1 MEKRK
6 TGIKNV
12 APYAY
17 ITPITL
23 ILVTFVIGSVI
34 ISVVLGFTK
43 YNIMTEPVFSG
54 LDNYKRLLTDSK
66 FIKALK
72 NTLELIVIIVPLQTV
87 SGILVSSFLVA
98 NRKKVLGKLANCIV
112 FIPVLCADA
121 VAGVVWREFLNGKLP
136 VVEHFFGLFGIEP
149 SMLLGDAKKALIVV
163 GLVAVLKYMGYYVVI
178 YSSGLLSISD
188 TYYEAAKVDG
198 AGRIRYFFSI
208 TLPMLKPTIILAV
221 FLSLTNS
228 LRCFDLIFNLT
239 GGGPNNATTT
249 LVLYAYSSCFGSSK
263 AGYAMAISNMLFLV
277 VLLIALMQR
286 TLMRRDVSEL

>member
-6 TGIKNV
+6 TGIKNI

-72 NTLELIVIIVPLQTV
+72 NTLELIVIIVPLETV

-149 SMLLGDAKKALIVV
+149 SMLLGDAKKALIVAHSPPPCYRYNAN
-163 GLVAVLKYMGYYVVI
+163 GGYTWRPYYACSLSPTNKPRTGEEYPYLYMYMGYDP
-178 YSSGLLSISD
+178 S
-188 TYYEAAKVDG
+188 
-198 AGRIRYFFSI
+198 RY
-208 TLPMLKPTIILAV
+208 TV
-221 FLSLTNS
+221 
-228 LRCFDLIFNLT
+228 
-239 GGGPNNATTT
+239 
-249 LVLYAYSSCFGSSK
+249 
-263 AGYAMAISNMLFLV
+263 
-277 VLLIALMQR
+277 
-286 TLMRRDVSEL
+286 

>member
-6 TGIKNV
+6 TGIKNI

-54 LDNYKRLLTDSK
+54 LDNYRRLLTDSK

-98 NRKKVLGKLANCIV
+98 
-112 FIPVLCADA
+112 
-121 VAGVVWREFLNGKLP
+121 GVVWREFLNGKLP
-136 VVEHFFGLFGIEP
+136 VVENFFGLFGIEP
-149 SMLLGDAKKALIVV
+149 SMLLGDARKALIVV
-163 GLVAVLKYMGYYVVI
+163 GLVAVWKYMGYYVVI

-198 AGRIRYFFSI
+198 AGRIRCFFSI

-228 LRCFDLIFNLT
+228 PPALEAARQAMPWQYPTCFF
-239 GGGPNNATTT
+239 
-249 LVLYAYSSCFGSSK
+249 SWCW
-263 AGYAMAISNMLFLV
+263 
-277 VLLIALMQR
+277 
-286 TLMRRDVSEL
+286 

>member
-6 TGIKNV
+6 TGIKNI

-54 LDNYKRLLTDSK
+54 LDNYRRLLTDSK

-98 NRKKVLGKLANCIV
+98 NRKKVLGKLAG
-112 FIPVLCADA
+112 
-121 VAGVVWREFLNGKLP
+121 AGGVWREFLNGKLP
-136 VVEHFFGLFGIEP
+136 VVENFFGLFGIEP
-149 SMLLGDAKKALIVV
+149 SMLLGDAKRALIVV
-163 GLVAVLKYMGYYVVI
+163 GLVAVWKYMGYYVVI

-198 AGRIRYFFSI
+198 AGRIRCFFSI

>member
-87 SGILVSSFLVA
+87 SGILVSSFLVV

-163 GLVAVLKYMGYYVVI
+163 GLVAVWKYMGYYVVI

-198 AGRIRYFFSI
+198 AGRIRCFFSI

-228 LRCFDLIFNLT
+228 LRCLI
-239 GGGPNNATTT
+239 
-249 LVLYAYSSCFGSSK
+249 
-263 AGYAMAISNMLFLV
+263 
-277 VLLIALMQR
+277 
-286 TLMRRDVSEL
+286 

>member
-1 MEKRK
+1 M
-6 TGIKNV
+6 
-12 APYAY
+12 
-17 ITPITL
+17 
-23 ILVTFVIGSVI
+23 
-34 ISVVLGFTK
+34 
-43 YNIMTEPVFSG
+43 
-54 LDNYKRLLTDSK
+54 
-66 FIKALK
+66 
-72 NTLELIVIIVPLQTV
+72 
-87 SGILVSSFLVA
+87 
-98 NRKKVLGKLANCIV
+98 
-112 FIPVLCADA
+112 
-121 VAGVVWREFLNGKLP
+121 AGVVWREFLNGKLP
-136 VVEHFFGLFGIEP
+136 VVENFFGLFGIEP
-149 SMLLGDAKKALIVV
+149 SMLLGDARKALIVV
-163 GLVAVLKYMGYYVVI
+163 GLVAVWKYMGYYVVI

-198 AGRIRYFFSI
+198 AGKIRCFFSI

-277 VLLIALMQR
+277 VLVIALMQR